1 MTHTASGARPGVPK
15 AWLLPIGVLVGI
27 LLAAAIGWLSRSVV
41 IDFVAWWPLW
51 LVIGVLAFF
60 AGARKV
66 GRVRISGIVPLLA
79 TAGLGLFLIGHIQ
92 GWEAMPS
99 SSASLVGPTSGTVTD
114 AALSARI
121 EGRVDIGPA
130 DSGFLYTVVP
140 IRTGGTTGLPEA
152 VERTQGTATSIFL
165 EPVADPGLYTFAGWD
180 LELDPAPT
188 WNLSLGGRLRAD
200 LGSLRLTEL
209 QVEGSGDVSLGA
221 PLAETPVRVTGEFVI
236 RVPEGAPT
244 RVVGEAV
251 VPADWTQTEDGWSSP
266 AEGGGWVISVAEG
279 ATLEI
284 IGA

>member
-15 AWLLPIGVLVGI
+15 AWLVPIVVLVGI

-51 LVIGVLAFF
+51 VVVGALALL
-60 AGARKV
+60 AGSRKV
-66 GRVRISGIVPLLA
+66 GRIRISGIVPLLA

-99 SSASLVGPTSGTVTD
+99 SSASLVGPTSGTVTG

-121 EGRVDIGPA
+121 EGKVEVGAA
-130 DSGFLYTVVP
+130 DNGFLYTVVP

-152 VERTQGTATSIFL
+152 VERTQSTTISIFL

-188 WNLSLGGRLRAD
+188 WNLSLGGSLSAD
-200 LGSLRLTEL
+200 LGALRLTEL
-209 QVEGSGDVSLGA
+209 QVEGSGDVSLGN
-221 PLAETPVRVTGEFVI
+221 PLAETPVRVTGEFVL
-236 RVPEGAPT
+236 RVPEEAPT

-251 VPADWTQTEDGWSSP
+251 VPADWIQTEDGWNSP
-266 AEGGGWVISVAEG
+266 VEGGGWVISVAEG

-284 IGA
+284 VAS